1 MSRGLGDVYKRQSV
15 DRIVPLGERGAA
27 EDSDALLRAYLD
39 ASEDNNVTIAAL
51 RAHFGADGSTAD
63 AGQPA
68 APAGDGRFAAQAII
82 PFSSKRKWGA
92 ITMRATAGAADAP
105 RHAQEGESAA
115 TATGTVFLGAPER
128 ILGVNLPDEAAAL
141 MGQGLRLIAVGYLP
155 GAWTDEERLPDA
167 LQPMFLIAL
176 RDNIRPR
183 AKETLAYFRDQGVD
197 VKVISGDHPDTVAA
211 VARQAGLERWRDVID
226 MTSVPADAPDST
238 FNDVAG
244 RYTVFSRVTPK
255 QKRQLVQAM
264 QRAGHQ
270 VAMTGDGVNDLL
282 ALREADCSIAI
293 ASGSDAA
300 RQISQVVLLDSDFTY
315 LPQVVLEGRK
325 VVNNVTRTAAVFFI
339 KTIYSVLVS
348 FFCLALNVPFPFI
361 PIQITLVDACIEAWP
376 SFLTIFESDTR
387 RIRGRFLPTALGKA
401 APFAIAVTGMI
412 IAFSLIAPFGETQNR
427 TVMFALLITAS
438 MVAVIK
444 SCVPFTKIRVFVC
457 VTMVLGAP
465 FALLILPH
473 LFEVV
478 AMTGPMWAWFAVAFV
493 VMTAVTAAI
502 IAAQRAWLRSR
513 R

>member
-1 MSRGLGDVYKRQSV
+1 
-15 DRIVPLGERGAA
+15 
-27 EDSDALLRAYLD
+27 
-39 ASEDNNVTIAAL
+39 
-51 RAHFGADGSTAD
+51 
-63 AGQPA
+63 
-68 APAGDGRFAAQAII
+68 
-82 PFSSKRKWGA
+82 
-92 ITMRATAGAADAP
+92 
-105 RHAQEGESAA
+105 
-115 TATGTVFLGAPER
+115 
-128 ILGVNLPDEAAAL
+128 

-183 AKETLAYFRDQGVD
+183 AKETLAYFHDQGVD

-238 FNDVAG
+238 FDDVAG

-427 TVMFALLITAS
+427 TVMFALLVAAS

>member
-1 MSRGLGDVYKRQSV
+1 M
-15 DRIVPLGERGAA
+15 
-27 EDSDALLRAYLD
+27 
-39 ASEDNNVTIAAL
+39 
-51 RAHFGADGSTAD
+51 
-63 AGQPA
+63 
-68 APAGDGRFAAQAII
+68 
-82 PFSSKRKWGA
+82 
-92 ITMRATAGAADAP
+92 
-105 RHAQEGESAA
+105 
-115 TATGTVFLGAPER
+115 
-128 ILGVNLPDEAAAL
+128 
-141 MGQGLRLIAVGYLP
+141 
-155 GAWTDEERLPDA
+155 
-167 LQPMFLIAL
+167 
-176 RDNIRPR
+176 
-183 AKETLAYFRDQGVD
+183 
-197 VKVISGDHPDTVAA
+197 
-211 VARQAGLERWRDVID
+211 
-226 MTSVPADAPDST
+226 
-238 FNDVAG
+238 
-244 RYTVFSRVTPK
+244 
-255 QKRQLVQAM
+255 
-264 QRAGHQ
+264 
-270 VAMTGDGVNDLL
+270 
-282 ALREADCSIAI
+282 
-293 ASGSDAA
+293 
-300 RQISQVVLLDSDFTY
+300 
-315 LPQVVLEGRK
+315 VLEGRK
-325 VVNNVTRTAAVFFI
+325 VVNNVTRTAAVLFI

-427 TVMFALLITAS
+427 TVMFALLIAAS

-493 VMTAVTAAI
+493 VMMAVTAAI

>member
-1 MSRGLGDVYKRQSV
+1 M
-15 DRIVPLGERGAA
+15 
-27 EDSDALLRAYLD
+27 
-39 ASEDNNVTIAAL
+39 
-51 RAHFGADGSTAD
+51 
-63 AGQPA
+63 
-68 APAGDGRFAAQAII
+68 
-82 PFSSKRKWGA
+82 
-92 ITMRATAGAADAP
+92 
-105 RHAQEGESAA
+105 
-115 TATGTVFLGAPER
+115 
-128 ILGVNLPDEAAAL
+128 
-141 MGQGLRLIAVGYLP
+141 
-155 GAWTDEERLPDA
+155 
-167 LQPMFLIAL
+167 
-176 RDNIRPR
+176 
-183 AKETLAYFRDQGVD
+183 
-197 VKVISGDHPDTVAA
+197 
-211 VARQAGLERWRDVID
+211 
-226 MTSVPADAPDST
+226 
-238 FNDVAG
+238 
-244 RYTVFSRVTPK
+244 
-255 QKRQLVQAM
+255 
-264 QRAGHQ
+264 
-270 VAMTGDGVNDLL
+270 
-282 ALREADCSIAI
+282 
-293 ASGSDAA
+293 
-300 RQISQVVLLDSDFTY
+300 LLDSDFTY
-315 LPQVVLEGRK
+315 LPQVVLEGLK

-387 RIRGRFLPTALGKA
+387 R
-401 APFAIAVTGMI
+401 MI

-427 TVMFALLITAS
+427 TVMFALLVAAS